1 MFPLAQ
7 CSSFIV
13 VLLAAGTK
21 GFHIAS
27 PAAIYNWMLCV
38 ELISRFG
45 DRLGRR
51 FEHYSIISL
60 LVPVVMLMQLMYS
73 LISSDVQIRY
83 FHIQFVLAIFVS
95 VVWIALVL
103 SQLAVGIVH
112 NTMRREFIAHV

>member
-1 MFPLAQ
+1 
-7 CSSFIV
+7 
-13 VLLAAGTK
+13 
-21 GFHIAS
+21 
-27 PAAIYNWMLCV
+27 MLCV

-60 LVPVVMLMQLMYS
+60 LVPVVLLMQLMYS
-73 LISSDVQIRY
+73 LFSSDVQIRY
-83 FHIQFVLAIFVS
+83 FHIQLVLAIFVS
-95 VVWIALVL
+95 VVWIVLVL

>member
-1 MFPLAQ
+1 
-7 CSSFIV
+7 
-13 VLLAAGTK
+13 
-21 GFHIAS
+21 
-27 PAAIYNWMLCV
+27 MLCV

-60 LVPVVMLMQLMYS
+60 LVPVALLMQLMYS
-73 LISSDVQIRY
+73 LFSSGVQIRY
-83 FHIQFVLAIFVS
+83 FHIQLVLAIFVS